1 MRFPKGLL
9 IPLLLSLAPLAHA
22 DALIFDLGLARG
34 DTVPDEHE
42 YARTLQNEMFDEKK
56 LTGLQIEASY
66 QLAFRPKDL
75 FPSFFLLGLGHVSAA
90 ADDSYSG
97 GTLKL
102 ERNTTLALLGY
113 RMQLSG
119 LAPNVV
125 LGAEIT
131 MIKGLMGKVTL
142 NAPTGRQTYTEEFN
156 ILALTVPTFAATA
169 GYQLTPLL
177 LLNAKIRADAS
188 NVPNFFVGVTY
199 DLEHP

>member
-1 MRFPKGLL
+1 M
-9 IPLLLSLAPLAHA
+9 IPLSLSLAPLAHA

-34 DTVPDEHE
+34 DTIPDEHE

-56 LTGLQIEASY
+56 LIGLQIEASY

-75 FPSFFLLGLGHVSAA
+75 FPSSFLLGLGHVRAKS
-90 ADDSYSG
+90 DESYSG

-102 ERNTTLALLGY
+102 ERDTTFALLGY
-113 RMQLSG
+113 RMQYSG
-119 LAPNVV
+119 FAPNVV

-142 NAPTGRQTYTEEFN
+142 DAPPGSETYTEDYKT
-156 ILALTVPTFAATA
+156 LALTVPTFTATA
-169 GYQLTPLL
+169 GYQLTPWL
-177 LLNAKIRADAS
+177 LLNAKIRGAAS